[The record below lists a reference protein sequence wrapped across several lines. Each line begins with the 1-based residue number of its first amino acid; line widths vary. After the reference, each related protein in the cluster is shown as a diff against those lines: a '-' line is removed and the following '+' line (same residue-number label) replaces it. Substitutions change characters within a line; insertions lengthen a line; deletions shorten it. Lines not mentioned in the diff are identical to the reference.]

1 MSRAI
6 PASLRKFV
14 AERAAFRCEYCRV
27 AEADSNY
34 AYHIEHIIS
43 RQHGG
48 SNHPDNLAYS
58 CSICNWKKGSN
69 IASILEEGAIPI
81 PLFNPRKQNWF
92 DHFALE
98 NGVVAAK
105 TLIGAAT
112 IKLLKLN
119 FPDKIIERRELTQA
133 GRYP

>member
-6 PASLRKFV
+6 PSSVRKFV
-14 AERAAFRCEYCRV
+14 AERADFRCEYCRV

-48 SNHPDNLAYS
+48 SDHPDNLAYA

-69 IASILEEGAIPI
+69 IATILEKGGSFI
-81 PLFNPRKQNWF
+81 PLFNPRTNNWF
-92 DHFALE
+92 DHFAVE
-98 NGVVAAK
+98 NGVFAAK

-112 IKLLKLN
+112 IKLLELN
-119 FPDKIIERRELTQA
+119 FLDKIIERRELARA